1 MKFFIKILLLVLF
14 SFNAIASVTLGNTR
28 IIYPSNTLGKD
39 IIFNNNDHSDYI
51 IQAWVDSGDID
62 SSPENADSDFILMPA
77 MFKIKGKSNQVLRMM
92 YSGQEL
98 PLDRESI
105 FYFNFVQFPLS
116 KTNDNQ
122 MVVVLKNRVKIL
134 YRPEKLASSLMNSVE
149 DLKYKIKSGT
159 LNINNDS
166 GYHINI
172 ANIIIKG
179 PNEEQVINNVTIP
192 PFSSLKES
200 VTIKN
205 PKEVKVSFINDQGG
219 TFTRNMRVAINNK

>member
-1 MKFFIKILLLVLF
+1 MLF

-62 SSPENADSDFILMPA
+62 STPENADSDFILMPA
-77 MFKIKGKSNQVLRMM
+77 MFKIQGKSNQVLRMM

-134 YRPEKLASSLMNSVE
+134 YRPEQLASSLINSVE
-149 DLKYKIKSGT
+149 DLKYKIKSET

-179 PNEEQVINNVTIP
+179 SNEEQVINNVTIP

>member
-1 MKFFIKILLLVLF
+1 MLF